1 MSASGRKRVRRDD
14 ASSAHDIFETEL
26 AEILRRP
33 DGTPGD
39 RLHLATDLWETT
51 QQKFPTAVPGFFTRL
66 RGWVNDSFADDA
78 AERLLF
84 NRVQQMDGP
93 AVAEEVR
100 TIPSVDEEEAD
111 EVRRLPAAARQV
123 RLLRYLLEMAD
134 EYGEDEGENC
144 DEFEGE
150 EDEGEEDQDEEDEG
164 DEDEGKEDEGEEKD
178 KREAHRSKA
187 Y

>member
-111 EVRRLPAAARQV
+111 DGERQRLVSPDLARLAHPSLHVVLVVTDATQRACVACGAATVIA
-123 RLLRYLLEMAD
+123 
-134 EYGEDEGENC
+134 
-144 DEFEGE
+144 
-150 EDEGEEDQDEEDEG
+150 
-164 DEDEGKEDEGEEKD
+164 
-178 KREAHRSKA
+178 
-187 Y
+187 